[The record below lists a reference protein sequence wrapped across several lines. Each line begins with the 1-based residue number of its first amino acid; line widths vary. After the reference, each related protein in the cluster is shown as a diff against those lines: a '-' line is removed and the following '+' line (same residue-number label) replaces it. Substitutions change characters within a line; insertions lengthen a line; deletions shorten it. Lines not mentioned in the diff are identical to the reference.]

1 MNDMIFKGIW
11 AAAGI
16 IMLIYYARR
25 KNTVKSALSGMLS
38 GGAALVLLHY
48 FGDNLGYAPPVNLF
62 NTAVSLVLGVPG
74 AALIMAVNLIK

>member
-1 MNDMIFKGIW
+1 MNDMIFKGIFV
-11 AAAGI
+11 AAGI
-16 IMLIYYARR
+16 IMLVYYARR

-38 GGAALVLLHY
+38 GAAALVLLHY
-48 FGDNLGYAPPVNLF
+48 LGDNLGYAPPVNLF